1 MADSKQIEA
10 MRKLGM
16 TEEEIAEILEEDK
29 AIDRSGTADKIFDW
43 EMDPEEHKKAM
54 KLANSDEKKKDP
66 EKKVKRER
74 KADPTKR
81 GIIQALF
88 DCLDVNYQQAK
99 IDNPERVIT
108 FWADGNPYQ
117 VTLSFMRN
125 LKKEMSGNND

>member
-1 MADSKQIEA
+1 MAEDKQIEA

-29 AIDRSGTADKIFDW
+29 AIDRSGTSDKIFDW
-43 EMDPEEHKKAM
+43 EMNPEDHKKAM
-54 KLANSDEKKKDP
+54 KLANSDEKKKAT
-66 EKKVKRER
+66 KAKRER
-74 KADPTKR
+74 KADPIKR

-88 DCLDVNYQQAK
+88 DCLDENYEQVS

-108 FWADGNPYQ
+108 FWAADGNPYQ

-125 LKKEMSGNND
+125 LKKEMSGNNE

>member
-1 MADSKQIEA
+1 MADSKQIEN

-29 AIDRSGTADKIFDW
+29 AIDRSGVSDKVFDW

-54 KLANSDEKKKDP
+54 KLANSDEKKTSD
-66 EKKVKRER
+66 KKKRER
-74 KADPTKR
+74 KEDPVKR
-81 GIIQALF
+81 GIIQTLF
-88 DCLDVNYQQAK
+88 DCLDENYQQAK

-108 FWADGNPYQ
+108 FWANGNPYQ
-117 VTLSFMRN
+117 ITLSFMRN

>member
-1 MADSKQIEA
+1 MAESKQIEA

-29 AIDRSGTADKIFDW
+29 AIDRSGTSDKVFDW
-43 EMDPEEHKKAM
+43 EMNPEDHKKAM
-54 KLANSDEKKKDP
+54 KLANSDEKKKTT
-66 EKKVKRER
+66 KAKRER

-88 DCLDVNYQQAK
+88 DCLDENYERAS

>member
-1 MADSKQIEA
+1 MSDSKQIEN

-29 AIDRSGTADKIFDW
+29 AIDRSGVSDKVFDW
-43 EMDPEEHKKAM
+43 EMNPEDHKKAM
-54 KLANSDEKKKDP
+54 KLANSDEKKTSD
-66 EKKVKRER
+66 KKKRER
-74 KADPTKR
+74 KEDPVKR

-88 DCLDVNYQQAK
+88 DCLDENYQQAK

-108 FWADGNPYQ
+108 FWANGNPYQ
-117 VTLSFMRN
+117 ITLSFMRN

>member
-1 MADSKQIEA
+1 MTDNKQIEN

-29 AIDRSGTADKIFDW
+29 AIDRSGTADKVFDW
-43 EMDPEEHKKAM
+43 EMNLEDHKKAM
-54 KLANSDEKKKDP
+54 KFANADEKKAPK
-66 EKKVKRER
+66 EKVKRER

-88 DCLDVNYQQAK
+88 DCLDENYQQAK
-99 IDNPERVIT
+99 VDNPERVIT

-117 VTLSFMRN
+117 ITLSFMRN

>member
-1 MADSKQIEA
+1 MADSKQIEN

-29 AIDRSGTADKIFDW
+29 AIDRSGVSDKVFDW
-43 EMDPEEHKKAM
+43 EMNPEDHKKAM
-54 KLANSDEKKKDP
+54 KLANSDEKKSSD
-66 EKKVKRER
+66 KKKRER
-74 KADPTKR
+74 KEDPVKR

-88 DCLDVNYQQAK
+88 DCLDENYQQAK

-108 FWADGNPYQ
+108 FWANGNPYQ
-117 VTLSFMRN
+117 ITLSFMRN

>member
-1 MADSKQIEA
+1 MAESKQIEN

-29 AIDRSGTADKIFDW
+29 AIDRSGVSDKIFDW
-43 EMDPEEHKKAM
+43 EMNPEDHKKAM
-54 KLANSDEKKKDP
+54 KLANSDEKKSSD
-66 EKKVKRER
+66 KKKRER
-74 KADPTKR
+74 KEDPVKR

-88 DCLDVNYQQAK
+88 DCLDENYQQAK

-108 FWADGNPYQ
+108 FWANDNPYQ
-117 VTLSFMRN
+117 ITLSFMRN

>member
-1 MADSKQIEA
+1 MADNKQIEN

-29 AIDRSGTADKIFDW
+29 AIDRSGVSDKVFDW

-54 KLANSDEKKKDP
+54 KLANSDEKKTSD
-66 EKKVKRER
+66 KKKRER
-74 KADPTKR
+74 KEDPVKR
-81 GIIQALF
+81 GIIQTLF
-88 DCLDVNYQQAK
+88 DCLDENYQQAK

-108 FWADGNPYQ
+108 FWANGNPYQ
-117 VTLSFMRN
+117 ITLSFMRN

>member
-1 MADSKQIEA
+1 MAESKQIEN

-29 AIDRSGTADKIFDW
+29 AIDRSGVSDKVFDW
-43 EMDPEEHKKAM
+43 EMNPEDHKKAM
-54 KLANSDEKKKDP
+54 KLANSDEKKSSD
-66 EKKVKRER
+66 KKKRER
-74 KADPTKR
+74 KEDPVKR

-88 DCLDVNYQQAK
+88 DCLDENYQQAK

-108 FWADGNPYQ
+108 FWANDNPYQ
-117 VTLSFMRN
+117 ITLSFMRN

>member
-1 MADSKQIEA
+1 MADNKQIEA

-16 TEEEIAEILEEDK
+16 TEEEIAEVLEEDK
-29 AIDRSGTADKIFDW
+29 AIDRSGISDKIFDW

-54 KLANSDEKKKDP
+54 KFANSDEKKKDP

-81 GIIQALF
+81 GIVQALF
-88 DCLDVNYQQAK
+88 NCLNENYDK
-99 IDNPERVIT
+99 VSIDNPERVIT

-125 LKKEMSGNND
+125 LKKEMSGNNE

>member
-29 AIDRSGTADKIFDW
+29 AIDRSGVSDKVFDW

-54 KLANSDEKKKDP
+54 KLANSDEKKTSD
-66 EKKVKRER
+66 KKKRER
-74 KADPTKR
+74 KEDPVKR
-81 GIIQALF
+81 GIIQTLF
-88 DCLDVNYQQAK
+88 DCLDENYQQAK

-108 FWADGNPYQ
+108 FWANGNPYQ
-117 VTLSFMRN
+117 ITLSFMRN